1 MNKKNYIVLVLLVV
15 SLLCKS
21 QSDLSYQLN
30 RFDKK
35 VSTYEDVS
43 SQIFDIENNYIY
55 ILRRNPAFIDLY
67 YNNADSTLNSYQIKR
82 MRPSAILLGS
92 ASFDKTNGDH
102 VFYDGNKQFEG
113 SVLAGGEKII
123 DGLGTLYGSASFSS
137 GRKKNIYSNYA
148 TNPSDYYPYL
158 VGDTLGV
165 GDINNEKYEISG
177 GFSFKH
183 KGYYYGLGGTYTG
196 ISSSKVTDPRLS
208 VYNSWLRLDFGIA
221 KIIKN
226 NLYSVKIYPE
236 LNRQNIDA
244 NNYTQKAASYF
255 LYYGFGEWNRKE
267 STIDNAYKKLM
278 TINGIGADI
287 TYKRLSTNDNSINY
301 TFNFVY
307 NYRSMNTEDL
317 MGASSLTSRAYKN
330 LFSSTTHHFSPN
342 FILSKRYK
350 DFLFFLLLTGNNN
363 IRKGTE
369 HVYEKVSSSE
379 NNSSLKDYVKVG
391 SNKLYSQNSY
401 SNSAQFKAIYNLS
414 PIRSLHFLGRIN
426 YDYYEEKY
434 ISPHRRIC
442 NQFFTPSIGIGYNSI
457 FNKNSLEINLVF
469 SAKRAIDN
477 VFDLPAVDKETI
489 IQQAYIPY
497 LIRGE
502 DNNTFSSEITYSHSV
517 NQKSK
522 IGSRV
527 SFLYGQRTK
536 APYITSLS
544 QFVDPNRESL
554 RLNLNLFYIF

>member
-92 ASFDKTNGDH
+92 ASFDKTNGDY

-255 LYYGFGEWNRKE
+255 LYYGFGEWNRRESLKDNVYKE
-267 STIDNAYKKLM
+267 QMTISGIGVDIAYKKLRS
-278 TINGIGADI
+278 
-287 TYKRLSTNDNSINY
+287 KDNSIDY
-301 TFNFVY
+301 TFNIVY
-307 NYRSMNTEDL
+307 NYRNMNTEDRYGEGTIRETYRNL
-317 MGASSLTSRAYKN
+317 FTSR
-330 LFSSTTHHFSPN
+330 THHFSPN
-342 FILSKRYK
+342 FILLKKHR
-350 DFLFFLLLTGNNN
+350 DFIFILSLAGNNN
-363 IRKGTE
+363 LRKGTE
-369 HVYEKVSSSE
+369 YVYERVSTSST
-379 NNSSLKDYVKVG
+379 NSSLMNYVKVG
-391 SNKLYSQNSY
+391 SNKMYSQNSY
-401 SNSAQFKAIYNLS
+401 SNSVQFKAIYNLS
-414 PIRSLHFLGRIN
+414 PVRSLHLLGRIN
-426 YDYYEEKY
+426 HDYYEEKY
-434 ISPHRRIC
+434 ISPHKRIC
-442 NQFFTPSIGIGYNSI
+442 NQSITPSIGIGYNSI
-457 FNKNSLEINLVF
+457 FNKNSLEINLGF

-517 NQKSK
+517 NQKNK
-522 IGSRV
+522 IGSRI

-544 QFVDPNRESL
+544 QFVDRERESL
-554 RLNLNLFYIF
+554 KLNLNLFYIF